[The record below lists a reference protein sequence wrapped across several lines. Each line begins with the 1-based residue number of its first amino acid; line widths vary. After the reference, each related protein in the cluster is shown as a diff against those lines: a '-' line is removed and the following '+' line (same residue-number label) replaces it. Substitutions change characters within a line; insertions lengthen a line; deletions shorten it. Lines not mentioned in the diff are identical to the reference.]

1 MSLSIHQA
9 HTEPTSHRLR
19 QQCRIHNQGLQPHPV
34 AIPRFGSP
42 STSFTHNRRQTSRL
56 ARPKL
61 WSSRWMQNLVLK
73 YLLTIRAQGGGINST
88 LQKPGISAYNLVTE
102 EREPQA
108 VTVTIL
114 HVVQLEA
121 RGRHILIEWWKKIQA
136 FLEIYFPYA
145 LYRYAIT
152 YGYIHTYICNKFLR
166 QRCKVNSSASCFA
179 VHLTRGAPVPLPA
192 KSRLIFCSRI
202 RVLP

>member
-19 QQCRIHNQGLQPHPV
+19 QQCSIHNQGLQPHPV

-114 HVVQLEA
+114 S
-121 RGRHILIEWWKKIQA
+121 RGPTRSKGKAYFNRMMKKNTSFSWNI
-136 FLEIYFPYA
+136 FSIRPLPVRNYI
-145 LYRYAIT
+145 R
-152 YGYIHTYICNKFLR
+152 IHTYI
-166 QRCKVNSSASCFA
+166 
-179 VHLTRGAPVPLPA
+179 HM
-192 KSRLIFCSRI
+192 
-202 RVLP
+202 